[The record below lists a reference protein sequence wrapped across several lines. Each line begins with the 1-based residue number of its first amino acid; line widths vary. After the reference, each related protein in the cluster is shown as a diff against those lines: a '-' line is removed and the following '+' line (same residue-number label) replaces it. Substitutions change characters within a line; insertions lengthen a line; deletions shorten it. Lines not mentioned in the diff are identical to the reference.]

1 MCLIEFGRSY
11 PALHDKGIRKI
22 AFDGFQ
28 KLLGFELGFEITHHH
43 YPVGLLIIFVGS
55 HIAVFTGK
63 SKLGFLHFRFVGAE
77 MDLYPVAIH
86 LAIGAAVV
94 LCFFLLQRLY
104 FQKGLCL
111 VFLPEQSRSLQYKNG
126 NEKDRFH
133 LVKIDKIPDLSYF
146 RFR

>member
-1 MCLIEFGRSY
+1 MFLIEFRWPY
-11 PALHDKGIRKI
+11 PALHNKGIGEI

-28 KLLGFELGFEITHHH
+28 KLLCFELGFEIAHHH
-43 YPVGLLIIFVGS
+43 HPVGLLIVFVGS
-55 HIAVFTGK
+55 YIAVPAGK
-63 SKLGFLHFRFVGAE
+63 STLSFLHFRFINAKV
-77 MDLYPVAIH
+77 DLYPVAIH
-86 LAIGAAVV
+86 FAIGAAMV

-111 VFLPEQSRSLQYKNG
+111 VFLPEHSRSLYYKNEK
-126 NEKDRFH
+126 EKDRFH